1 MSSSVPEIEPSVS
14 TLHQIR
20 IAGAIPGSVRQF
32 QWRLFTLILVLL
44 DGILAIVAFRLAYLI
59 RFELAVPIF
68 YLDVAPSQPFY
79 QTLAGVLIVVWIVLF
94 FVLGLYDRRNLLGGT
109 KEYALVY
116 RGSTFCLFIVM
127 ITAFVLPALAIAR
140 GWLFLS
146 WIFAFVLIS
155 FGRFATRRIIYFL
168 RRYGLF
174 LSPAVIVGANQEGLS
189 LARQF
194 VWTTSGFHVL
204 GFVDEKLPTG
214 TLVGQRWSILGS
226 VAQLEKVVNQ
236 FQIEEVIL
244 ASSAISSRE
253 KLLEIFR
260 RYGLSRDVNVRLSSG
275 LYEIITTGLSVHEF
289 ASVPLVRVN
298 KVRLTGGNVALKLLL
313 DYAVTVPVVVMIA
326 PLLLLVALIIKLDSP
341 GPILY
346 RRRVMGVNGR
356 QFDAYKFRTMHLN
369 GDALLAARPDLQAEL
384 ARHHKLKD
392 DPRITRVGRLLRRTS
407 VDELP
412 QLFNVLK
419 AEMSL
424 VGPRMI
430 SPPEMEKYDQWGLN
444 LLTVKPGITG
454 LWQVSGRSNI
464 SYEERV
470 QMDMHYV
477 RNWSLW
483 LDLQL
488 LWQTFPAVI
497 QGIGAY

>member
-1 MSSSVPEIEPSVS
+1 
-14 TLHQIR
+14 
-20 IAGAIPGSVRQF
+20 
-32 QWRLFTLILVLL
+32 
-44 DGILAIVAFRLAYLI
+44 
-59 RFELAVPIF
+59 
-68 YLDVAPSQPFY
+68 
-79 QTLAGVLIVVWIVLF
+79 
-94 FVLGLYDRRNLLGGT
+94 
-109 KEYALVY
+109 
-116 RGSTFCLFIVM
+116 
-127 ITAFVLPALAIAR
+127 
-140 GWLFLS
+140 
-146 WIFAFVLIS
+146 
-155 FGRFATRRIIYFL
+155 
-168 RRYGLF
+168 
-174 LSPAVIVGANQEGLS
+174 
-189 LARQF
+189 
-194 VWTTSGFHVL
+194 
-204 GFVDEKLPTG
+204 VDEKLPVG

-226 VAQLEKVVNQ
+226 VAQLEKVVSQ

-326 PLLLLVALIIKLDSP
+326 PLLLLVALIIKLESP

-356 QFDAYKFRTMHLN
+356 QFDAYKFRTMHIN

-384 ARHHKLKD
+384 ARHHKLKN
-392 DPRITRVGRLLRRTS
+392 DPRITRVGRILRRTS

-430 SPPEMEKYDQWGLN
+430 APPEMEKYGQWGLN

-488 LWQTFPAVI
+488 LWQTFPAVF